1 MNPIQ
6 SLNIPTPSP
15 AQLAGPATAGPDA
28 SKGSTSF
35 KDFLLD
41 SIRDVNSMQQDAD
54 KAVEKLVTG
63 GDVNPAEVLTAVQKA
78 DMAFRMMIQ
87 VRNKMV
93 QAYEE
98 IKKGGQYKSTVI
110 NNSWDITQI
119 AVNLLV
125 DYLEKGEEPKERDVI
140 TGTILVNA
148 ENVGKYFDPNAIF

>member
-6 SLNIPTPSP
+6 SLNIPMLSP
-15 AQLAGPATAGPDA
+15 AQLAGPTSGQPDP
-28 SKGSTSF
+28 SKDSTSF

-41 SIRDVNSMQQDAD
+41 SIREVNSMQQEAD

-63 GDVNPAEVLTAVQKA
+63 GEVNPAEVLTAVQKA

-98 IKKGGQYKSTVI
+98 VKNIRV
-110 NNSWDITQI
+110 
-119 AVNLLV
+119 
-125 DYLEKGEEPKERDVI
+125 
-140 TGTILVNA
+140 
-148 ENVGKYFDPNAIF
+148 